1 MNDKELKKLSK
12 EQLISLVKHEREHFN
27 EAIDRLMDTLIQ
39 TESKLEETEKELK
52 KARKRAEDW
61 EHLWLRENAKKL
73 RENAK
78 KLREIEAKS
87 SLYGKDTRIVPNVA
101 GDYVVNGEDMKE
113 LKRLRPFLLDFFT
126 TRKKDV
132 CLECGVDI
140 FDGGTWGYCTP
151 CGNAVFDTEV

>member
-12 EQLISLVKHEREHFN
+12 KQLIFLVKHEQAH
-27 EAIDRLMDTLIQ
+27 A
-39 TESKLEETEKELK
+39 KEE
-52 KARKRAEDW
+52 RKRAQDW
-61 EHLWLRENAKKL
+61 ED
-73 RENAK
+73 
-78 KLREIEAKS
+78 
-87 SLYGKDTRIVPNVA
+87 LYCRTMYKMQHRQLANVA
-101 GDYVVNGEDMKE
+101 GDYVVNVEDKKE
-113 LKRLRPFLLDFFT
+113 VERLRPVLLGLTT